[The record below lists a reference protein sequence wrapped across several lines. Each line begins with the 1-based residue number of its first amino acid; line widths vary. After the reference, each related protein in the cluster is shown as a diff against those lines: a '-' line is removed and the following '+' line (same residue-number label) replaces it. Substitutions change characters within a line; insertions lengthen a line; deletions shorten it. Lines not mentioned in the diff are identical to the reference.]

1 LHVFGKGWKQ
11 LSFKISTIKYP
22 EIVQL
27 LRRYKSNKAKI
38 QLYNIEIEGLEEM
51 LGYGN
56 NYVLEDVNQC
66 IEGICMRA
74 KTVTDIPVSHDNQ
87 FQSSTEKAALSYH
100 DERVWKPE
108 DSFNIRSRIKEIKSR
123 MYRLEMEVRQVDAML
138 TVLGKMQRF
147 IIEQYYIEGCKWPE
161 IAEQIE
167 LNFKQAYAL
176 NTLYAWRDKA
186 LEKMGSVFLKCG

>member
-1 LHVFGKGWKQ
+1 MNC
-11 LSFKISTIKYP
+11 KIDTIKYP
-22 EIVQL
+22 EIIQL

-51 LGYGN
+51 LSLGM
-56 NYVLEDVNQC
+56 VSVVEDERDC
-66 IEGICMRA
+66 IEGICMKANTYSDMPLYKGTHFR
-74 KTVTDIPVSHDNQ
+74 
-87 FQSSTEKAALSYH
+87 SSTEKAAFSYR
-100 DERVWKPE
+100 DEQLWESE
-108 DSFNIRSRIKEIKSR
+108 DSFSIRNRIREIKSR

-167 LNFKQAYAL
+167 LNFKQTYAL

-186 LEKMGSVFLKCG
+186 LEKMDSVFLKCG